1 MNVIIFGASGMVGQG
16 VLRECLLDERVG
28 RVLVIGRTGTG
39 VEHAK
44 LRELVQA
51 DTADLSAV
59 ADELAEYDAC
69 FFCLGVS
76 AAGMSEDAYR
86 AITYDLTL
94 AVARP
99 LAEANHGLV
108 FCYVSGAG
116 TDSSEQGRAMWAR
129 VKGRTENELLRLP
142 FRAHMFRPGFIQ
154 PLHGAVSKTRFYRI
168 AYTVLGPVLPLIR
181 RLAPNHVTST
191 EQLARA
197 MLAVATAGP
206 VDPADTPHVL
216 DPAAINRLA
225 AQHPA

>member
-16 VLRECLLDERVG
+16 VLRECLLDDRVG
-28 RVLVIGRTGTG
+28 RVLVVGRTAIG
-39 VEHAK
+39 VEHPK

-51 DTADLSAV
+51 DPSDLSAV
-59 ADELAEYDAC
+59 AAELAEYDAC

-76 AAGMSEDAYR
+76 AAGMTEDAYR

-99 LAEANHGLV
+99 LAEANPELV

-116 TDSSEQGRAMWAR
+116 TDSSEKGRAMWAR
-129 VKGRTENELLRLP
+129 VKGRTENDLLKLP
-142 FRAHMFRPGFIQ
+142 FQAYMFRPAFIQ
-154 PLHGAVSKTRFYRI
+154 PLHGAVSKTRSYRI
-168 AYTVLGPVLPLIR
+168 IYTLFGPLLPLLR
-181 RLAPNHVTST
+181 RLAPNRITST
-191 EQLARA
+191 EQIARA

-206 VDPADTPHVL
+206 ADSTDTPHVL

-225 AQHPA
+225 G

>member
-16 VLRECLLDERVG
+16 VLRECLLDDRLG
-28 RVLVIGRTGTG
+28 RVLVIGRSSTG
-39 VEHAK
+39 VQHPK

-51 DTADLSAV
+51 DPSDLSAV
-59 ADELAEYDAC
+59 AAELAEYDAC
-69 FFCLGVS
+69 FYCLGVS
-76 AAGMSEDAYR
+76 AAGLTEDAYR

-99 LAEANHGLV
+99 LAEANCELV

-129 VKGRTENELLRLP
+129 VKGRTENDLLKLP
-142 FRAHMFRPGFIQ
+142 FRAYMFRPGFIQ
-154 PLHGAVSKTRFYRI
+154 PLHGAVSKTRSYRI
-168 AYTVLGPVLPLIR
+168 AYTVLGPVLPLLR

-197 MLAVATAGP
+197 MLAVATAS
-206 VDPADTPHVL
+206 PADATDTPHIL
-216 DPAAINRLA
+216 APAAINRLA
-225 AQHPA
+225 VQRP